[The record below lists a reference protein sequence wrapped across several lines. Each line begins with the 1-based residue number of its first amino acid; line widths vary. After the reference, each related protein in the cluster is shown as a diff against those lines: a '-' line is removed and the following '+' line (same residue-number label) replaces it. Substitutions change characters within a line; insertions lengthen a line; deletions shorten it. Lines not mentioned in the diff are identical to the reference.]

1 MSDSTRSQRNS
12 HVRENAELIG
22 YDAATFDRLQ
32 AAYEFLHECI
42 QRVSPRLRRSG
53 TVSMIDTMA
62 ATTISRL
69 NANAISA
76 AWRTATLS

>member
-1 MSDSTRSQRNS
+1 MLVQ
-12 HVRENAELIG
+12 VMPPGL
-22 YDAATFDRLQ
+22 DRLEP
-32 AAYEFLHECI
+32 AFEFIHECI
-42 QRVSPRLRRSG
+42 HCMPPRLRPLG

-62 ATTISRL
+62 ATTMSRL